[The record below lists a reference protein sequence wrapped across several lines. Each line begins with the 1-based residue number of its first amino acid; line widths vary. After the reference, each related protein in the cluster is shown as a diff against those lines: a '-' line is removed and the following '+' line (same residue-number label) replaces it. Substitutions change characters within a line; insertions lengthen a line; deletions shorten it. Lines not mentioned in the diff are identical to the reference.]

1 MALLTKEQILKV
13 KDIETRTVSVPEW
26 GGDVLVRSLSATER
40 DYFES
45 KLVDQSG
52 GKVRANLQNIKARLA
67 SMAIVDE
74 EGNRVFSE
82 QEIAILGTKSA
93 AALNRISEAITDMSG
108 ISKKDM
114 DELAGNSEAM
124 TSDVSPSV

>member
-1 MALLTKEQILKV
+1 MALLTKEQILRV
-13 KDIETRTVSVPEW
+13 KDIETRTVNVPEW

>member
-13 KDIETRTVSVPEW
+13 KDIETRTVNVPEW

-93 AALNRISEAITDMSG
+93 AALNRIIEAITDMSG

>member
-1 MALLTKEQILKV
+1 MALLTKEQILRV
-13 KDIETRTVSVPEW
+13 KDIETRTVNVPEW

-124 TSDVSPSV
+124 TSDASLSV

>member
-1 MALLTKEQILKV
+1 MALLTKEQILRV
-13 KDIETRTVSVPEW
+13 KDIETRTVHVPEW

-74 EGNRVFSE
+74 DGNRVFTE

-124 TSDVSPSV
+124 TSEGSPSA

>member
-1 MALLTKEQILKV
+1 MALLTKEQILRV
-13 KDIETRTVSVPEW
+13 KDIETRTVNVPEW

-67 SMAIVDE
+67 SMAIADE
-74 EGNRVFSE
+74 DGNRVFTE

-124 TSDVSPSV
+124 TSEGSLSA

>member
-1 MALLTKEQILKV
+1 MALLTKEQILRV
-13 KDIETRTVSVPEW
+13 KDIETRTVNVPEW

-74 EGNRVFSE
+74 DGNRVFTE

-124 TSDVSPSV
+124 TSEGSLSA

>member
-13 KDIETRTVSVPEW
+13 KDIETRTVNVPEW